1 MSRRCL
7 YCAKELPKTATNNFC
22 SKECWTE
29 YKKLKAL
36 DIGTDRQATVL
47 LKRSDVVE
55 SIDAGL
61 EPDFQL
67 SDRLQ
72 DTVGELSADHHFD
85 QAALDGPGLS
95 STTKSASDR
104 QPDSAS
110 SKKIEALST
119 RLATLENL
127 LTGKSSARN
136 IDASEPLVK
145 QIENLAIRLNKLE
158 VDLEKVDIFLRSA
171 DKYEDRI
178 RRIERRLEEDPLLEP
193 AKKQGFFARLFS

>member
-85 QAALDGPGLS
+85 QAALDGAGLS
-95 STTKSASDR
+95 STTKSAPDR
-104 QPDSAS
+104 QQDSVS